1 MITVKEAM
9 LLSGLNNATVRAGK
23 RGLFRKIRWAHVIDH
38 GDMSHFL
45 EGRELLLT
53 CGQIWPQDK
62 TSEERLL
69 NGFLRHQISG
79 ILFATGRYLNECPPS
94 VLEFGEKY
102 AIPILEVPFHV
113 HFVKLTHS
121 IHQEIVKREYRKK
134 ELTEKLPFELT
145 EKLESSNSSLDVC
158 RNLADH
164 FKCPAVLTDPM
175 NKVLDKIIPA
185 EVKRINLPQTM
196 DHLIKLLNERSV
208 DHLHEN
214 EPIIEEGQPM
224 NVSTKTSPY
233 AMAVPLQIEG
243 NDSGTLWLLNF
254 YQPLEETHALA
265 LKYAA
270 TVLLDIQLN
279 QQIAG
284 VTNKQFRTELMELLF
299 ENPKTASILMK
310 DRMHKLGLT
319 ANENWM
325 AGFVLP
331 GIKKIPI
338 GLSVEM
344 DFLSNECTKWIN
356 QTEGIDGFCEIYK
369 ERLTLL
375 ISSSLEYSEIKN
387 HLKDLYN
394 HVHTVYRQIVPV
406 LVFGEMKAD
415 WLSLIESYQEANS
428 LAPLV
433 QFSDPAGGAY
443 FAEELRRELLLYGGM
458 DSAKAQE
465 FRNLILPEELL
476 SERGS
481 VLYETLKCLASH
493 SYNREIAAKS
503 LHIHRNTLRY
513 RIDRIEQYLEDS
525 LSSSKCQFWVH
536 IALSLESLADHIHEY
551 SLETDGD
558 KLIKGATPP
567 AIL

>member
-1 MITVKEAM
+1 MITVREAI
-9 LLSGLNNATVRAGK
+9 LLTELNNVTVRAGK

-38 GDMSHFL
+38 DDMRHFL
-45 EGRELLLT
+45 EGGELLLT
-53 CGQIWPQDK
+53 SGQVWPQDK
-62 TSEERLL
+62 PSEDRLL
-69 NGFLRHQISG
+69 KGFLQHQISG
-79 ILFATGRYLNECPPS
+79 ILFATGRYLDECPPS

-113 HFVKLTHS
+113 RFVKLTHS

-134 ELTEKLPFELT
+134 ELTAKLPLKLT
-145 EKLESSNSSLDVC
+145 EKLGSSNSSMDVC
-158 RNLADH
+158 RNLATH
-164 FKCPAVLTDPM
+164 FNCPAVITDPM

-185 EVKRINLPQTM
+185 EEKRINLPQTM

-214 EPIIEEGQPM
+214 EPIIAEGQPI

-243 NDSGTLWLLNF
+243 NYSGTLWLLNF
-254 YQPLEETHALA
+254 YQPLNETHALA

-270 TVLLDIQLN
+270 TVLLDIHLN
-279 QQIAG
+279 QQIVG

-319 ANENWM
+319 ANENWV

-331 GIKKIPI
+331 GIKKIP
-338 GLSVEM
+338 LSLSIEL
-344 DFLSNECTKWIN
+344 DFLSNECTNWIQ
-356 QTEGIDGFCEIYK
+356 QTEGIDGFCAVYEG
-369 ERLTLL
+369 RLTLL

-387 HLKDLYN
+387 HLKNLYS
-394 HVHTVYRQIVPV
+394 HVQTIYKQIVPV

-415 WLSLIESYQEANS
+415 WLSLVESYQEAKS
-428 LAPLV
+428 LTPLV

-443 FAEELRRELLLYGGM
+443 FAEESRGELLLYGGM

-481 VLYETLKCLASH
+481 VLYETLKCLAAH
-493 SYNREIAAKS
+493 NYNREIVAKA

-513 RIDRIEQYLEDS
+513 RIDRIEHYLEDS
-525 LSSSKCQFWVH
+525 LSSSKCQFWIQ
-536 IALSLESLADHIHEY
+536 IALALESLADHIHGY
-551 SLETDGD
+551 SLETDDD
-558 KLIKGATPP
+558 KLLEGASPP
-567 AIL
+567 TIL

>member
-38 GDMSHFL
+38 GDMNHFL

-53 CGQIWPQDK
+53 CGQVWPQDK
-62 TSEERLL
+62 ISEERLL

-79 ILFATGRYLNECPPS
+79 ILFATGRYLDECPPS

-113 HFVKLTHS
+113 QFVKLTHS

-134 ELTEKLPFELT
+134 ELTEKLPLKLT

-158 RNLADH
+158 RNLANH

-214 EPIIEEGQPM
+214 EPIVEDGQPM
-224 NVSTKTSPY
+224 NISTKTSPY

-243 NDSGTLWLLNF
+243 NDSGNLWLLNF

-270 TVLLDIQLN
+270 TVLLNIQLN
-279 QQIAG
+279 QQIVG

-299 ENPKTASILMK
+299 ENPKTASILME
-310 DRMHKLGLT
+310 DRVRKLGF
-319 ANENWM
+319 APNENWM
-325 AGFVLP
+325 AGFILP
-331 GIKKIPI
+331 GIKKIPL
-338 GLSVEM
+338 GLSIEM
-344 DFLSNECTKWIN
+344 DFLSNECTKWID
-356 QTEGIDGFCEIYK
+356 QTEGIDGFCEVY
-369 ERLTLL
+369 EGRLTLL
-375 ISSSLEYSEIKN
+375 ISSSLKYSEIKN

-394 HVHTVYRQIVPV
+394 HVQTIYKQIVPV

-415 WLSLIESYQEANS
+415 WLSLIESYQEAKS
-428 LAPLV
+428 LTPLV

-443 FAEELRRELLLYGGM
+443 FAEELRGELLLYSGM

-525 LSSSKCQFWVH
+525 LSSSKCQFWIH
-536 IALSLESLADHIHEY
+536 IALSLESLANQSQGPSSQTEVDVYKDEVV
-551 SLETDGD
+551 LPTT
-558 KLIKGATPP
+558 L
-567 AIL
+567 